1 MVGKSLTRDPL
12 GQSVSIPFMTRSGNR
27 HGRNA
32 VAALAAAAFA
42 ALFAGCAQDGPEA
55 GEAPPAIAVVTAK
68 VSPVEWRDTVEA
80 LGTARANE
88 SITLTAKVSE
98 TVRRVAFDSGD
109 IVRAGD
115 VIVDLS
121 RGAQLAGLEEARA
134 AYQDAERQLARG
146 LELAPTKVISESQL
160 DTQRSTRDAA
170 KARMDVVRAQ
180 LSDRVITAPFDGV
193 LGMRQVSPGSL
204 VTPGTP
210 IATLDDISVIKLDFS
225 VPERYLAVLARGQ
238 DIVAH
243 SETYPDRE
251 FAGTV
256 ASVDSRVDPVTR
268 SVTVRAEVPNVE
280 RLLRPGML
288 LAVRLY
294 QAPRQ
299 AIVVP
304 EIALIQVGTE
314 AFVYR
319 VSKEQTAERVK
330 VELGSR
336 RRGEIEIASGLAAGE
351 TIVTE
356 GAVKLREGARIAVAP
371 AAGTAGE

>member
-1 MVGKSLTRDPL
+1 MRKVG
-12 GQSVSIPFMTRSGNR
+12 
-27 HGRNA
+27 
-32 VAALAAAAFA
+32 
-42 ALFAGCAQDGPEA
+42 
-55 GEAPPAIAVVTAK
+55 
-68 VSPVEWRDTVEA
+68 
-80 LGTARANE
+80 
-88 SITLTAKVSE
+88 
-98 TVRRVAFDSGD
+98 FDSGD
-109 IVRAGD
+109 VVRAGD

-121 RGAQLAGLEEARA
+121 SGAQLAGLEEARA
-134 AYQDAERQLARG
+134 SYQEAERQLARG

-193 LGMRQVSPGSL
+193 LGFRQVSPGSL

-225 VPERYLAVLARGQ
+225 VPERFLAVLSRGQ
-238 DIVAH
+238 DIAAH
-243 SETYPDRE
+243 SETYADRD
-251 FAGTV
+251 FAGKV

-268 SVTVRAEVPNVE
+268 SVTVRAELPNPE

-288 LAVRLY
+288 LSVRLY

-304 EIALIQVGTE
+304 EIAVIQVGTD

-319 VSKEQTAERVK
+319 VCAGPDRRARQGRRSDRAVAARSRSPP
-330 VELGSR
+330 GSR
-336 RRGEIEIASGLAAGE
+336 
-351 TIVTE
+351 
-356 GAVKLREGARIAVAP
+356 P
-371 AAGTAGE
+371 ATRS

>member
-1 MVGKSLTRDPL
+1 MTIHGK
-12 GQSVSIPFMTRSGNR
+12 F
-27 HGRNA
+27 
-32 VAALAAAAFA
+32 AAAALV
-42 ALFAGCAQDGPEA
+42 ALLAGCGQDGPEA
-55 GEAPPAIAVVTAK
+55 GEGPPPIAVVTTQVA
-68 VSPVEWRDTVEA
+68 PVEWRDTVEA

-98 TVRRVAFDSGD
+98 TVRKVAFDSGD
-109 IVRAGD
+109 VVRAGD

-146 LELAPTKVISESQL
+146 MELAPTKVISESQL

-170 KARMDVVRAQ
+170 RARMDVVRAQ

-193 LGMRQVSPGSL
+193 LGLRQVSPGSL

-210 IATLDDISVIKLDFS
+210 IATLDDISVIKRDFS

-238 DIVAH
+238 QVAAH

-251 FAGTV
+251 FTGTV

-268 SVTVRAEVPNVE
+268 SVTVRAEVPNPE

-288 LAVRLY
+288 LSVRLF

-299 AIVVP
+299 SLVVP
-304 EIALIQVGTE
+304 EIAVIQIGTE

-319 VSKEQTAERVK
+319 VSEDQVAERVK
-330 VELGSR
+330 VVLGSR
-336 RRGEIEIASGLAAGE
+336 RRGEVEIASGLAAGE

-356 GAVKLREGARIAVAP
+356 GAVKLREGSRVASAP
-371 AAGTAGE
+371 AAGAAGK

>member
-1 MVGKSLTRDPL
+1 MIG
-12 GQSVSIPFMTRSGNR
+12 
-27 HGRNA
+27 
-32 VAALAAAAFA
+32 VARAILALALAA
-42 ALFAGCAQDGPEA
+42 LLAGCGQDGPEA
-55 GEAPPAIAVVTAK
+55 GEAPPATAVVTAR
-68 VSPVEWRDTVEA
+68 VAPVEWRDTVEA

-98 TVRRVAFDSGD
+98 TVRKVGFDSGD
-109 IVRAGD
+109 VVRAGD

-238 DIVAH
+238 DVAAH

-251 FAGTV
+251 FAGKV

-268 SVTVRAEVPNVE
+268 SVTVRAEVPNLE

-304 EIALIQVGTE
+304 EIAVIQIGTE

-319 VSKEQTAERVK
+319 VSKDQVAERVK
-330 VELGSR
+330 VALGSR
-336 RRGEIEIASGLAAGE
+336 RRGEVEIASGLAAGE
-351 TIVTE
+351 IIVTE
-356 GAVKLREGARIAVAP
+356 GSVKLREGSRVASAP
-371 AAGTAGE
+371 PAGTAGK

>member
-1 MVGKSLTRDPL
+1 MAGVL
-12 GQSVSIPFMTRSGNR
+12 
-27 HGRNA
+27 RNIL
-32 VAALAAAAFA
+32 ALALS
-42 ALFAGCAQDGPEA
+42 ALLAGCGQDGPEA
-55 GEAPPAIAVVTAK
+55 GEAPPATAVVTAR
-68 VSPVEWRDTVEA
+68 VAPVEWRDTVEA

-88 SITLTAKVSE
+88 SVTLTAKVSE
-98 TVRRVAFDSGD
+98 TVRRVGFDSGD

-160 DTQRSTRDAA
+160 DTQRSSRDAA

-193 LGMRQVSPGSL
+193 LGLRQVSPGSL

-238 DIVAH
+238 DVAAH

-268 SVTVRAEVPNVE
+268 SVAVRAEMPNPE

-299 AIVVP
+299 TIVVP
-304 EIALIQVGTE
+304 EIAVIQIGTE

-319 VSKEQTAERVK
+319 VSKDQVAERVT
-330 VELGSR
+330 VALGSR
-336 RRGEIEIASGLAAGE
+336 RRGEVEITSGLAIGE

-356 GAVKLREGARIAVAP
+356 GAVKLREGARVASAP
-371 AAGTAGE
+371 AAGAASE